1 MMDLFLKILLAV
13 VLLLLIFRMWP
24 VAKAWM
30 ENGPRAEKG
39 DWNAALLPLGLVI
52 GFVILLIMMVRS

>member
-1 MMDLFLKILLAV
+1 MELFLKILLAAIF
-13 VLLLLIFRMWP
+13 VLLIVRMWP

-39 DWNAALLPLGLVI
+39 DWNAVLLPLALVVV
-52 GFVILLIMMVRS
+52 FVALLIMMVRG